1 MNGGGLCW
9 CYDFFES
16 LDDFASYNIWTMLPR
31 LIGRFNVRV
40 GGSLD
45 ILRGFRRGFLGQG
58 PKFESN
64 LELLGRQ
71 AGACLHLHPFPLH
84 WTGRSIL
91 APSFKYF
98 NLQNHPNSKKS
109 WHHHYLPPFIRQLS
123 SQVFA
128 TNSIQKYKFNQR
140 HLETGYLRLK
150 NRKPAGPR
158 LKRHQNPES

>member
-40 GGSLD
+40 GGGLD

-58 PKFESN
+58 PKCESN

-71 AGACLHLHPFPLH
+71 AGACLHLHPYPLR
-84 WTGRSIL
+84 WTIVIRETSETANADQGGLWFSEQSVQTQIMIL
-91 APSFKYF
+91 VFGVSLIVNRPVYGSWGGD
-98 NLQNHPNSKKS
+98 NLFLNASD
-109 WHHHYLPPFIRQLS
+109 WTYTFES
-123 SQVFA
+123 S
-128 TNSIQKYKFNQR
+128 
-140 HLETGYLRLK
+140 
-150 NRKPAGPR
+150 
-158 LKRHQNPES
+158 